1 MKRCVFLRACKC
13 FCIANDVTMETKSE
27 RTHAQGQG
35 RVAQKPVNGKQRIKV
50 TRRVDFSFIKMF
62 FTA

>member
-1 MKRCVFLRACKC
+1 
-13 FCIANDVTMETKSE
+13 MEIKSE

-35 RVAQKPVNGKQRIKV
+35 RVVQKPVNGKQGLKV
-50 TRRVDFSFIKMF
+50 NRRVDLSFIKMF